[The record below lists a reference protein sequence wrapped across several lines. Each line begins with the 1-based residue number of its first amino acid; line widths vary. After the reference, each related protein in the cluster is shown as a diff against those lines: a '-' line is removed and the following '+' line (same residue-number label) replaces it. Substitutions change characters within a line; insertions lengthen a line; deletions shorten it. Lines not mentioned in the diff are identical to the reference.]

1 MDSSPPVSIKSIEYS
16 QDGKTYKI
24 DLAQRVNTIIFSVKD
39 INEIDKFY
47 KLEIGFE
54 DIQNKNITFRIYKS
68 VVEFINALENFISNK
83 NVSLEKKE
91 NSLIFN
97 IFIFNIMNGNKEI
110 INFELKKTENTN
122 KDEIIK
128 QLCLKVNNLE
138 EKYNNLNE
146 KYIKLEKNYEEIMTV
161 VGDMIIEKKNSLFRF
176 QWENHENCELSN
188 NNKKLKKIK
197 MEDGIR
203 ISKGIKF

>member
-1 MDSSPPVSIKSIEYS
+1 MKSIEYS

-24 DLAQRVNTIIFSVKD
+24 DLAQRVNTVKLNVKD

-68 VVEFINALENFISNK
+68 IVEFINALENFISNK
-83 NVSLEKKE
+83 NVSLEKKG

-97 IFIFNIMNGNKEI
+97 IFIFNIMNGNKEKI
-110 INFELKKTENTN
+110 IFELTKTENTN

-128 QLCLKVNNLE
+128 ELCLKVNNLE

-161 VGDMIIEKKNSLFRF
+161 VGDMIIEKKIAYLDFNG
-176 QWENHENCELSN
+176 
-188 NNKKLKKIK
+188 KIMK
-197 MEDGIR
+197 IVNYQ
-203 ISKGIKF
+203 IIIKN